1 MAFSHFGKIALAAA
15 GLTLASFT
23 ASAPA
28 SAQGFYRGD
37 APLVETVQYYG
48 GGGGGY
54 RERHRGDWRR
64 HHRGPRCFTE
74 RVVRQTPY
82 GRRVIER
89 RVCR

>member
-1 MAFSHFGKIALAAA
+1 MAFSNFGKVIVAAA
-15 GLTLASFT
+15 GLTLASLA

-28 SAQGFYRGD
+28 SAQWGGPRM
-37 APLVETVQYYG
+37 ETVQYYG

-54 RERHRGDWRR
+54 RGEHRGEGWGR
-64 HHRGPRCFTE
+64 HYRGPRCFTE
-74 RVVRQTPY
+74 RVVRHTPY

>member
-1 MAFSHFGKIALAAA
+1 MAFPTFAKVAVAAA
-15 GLTLASFT
+15 GLTLASLA

-28 SAQGFYRGD
+28 SAQGFYWGGGPR
-37 APLVETVQYYG
+37 VETVQYYG
-48 GGGGGY
+48 GGYDRPG
-54 RERHRGDWRR
+54 WRR

-74 RVVRQTPY
+74 RVVRHTPY